1 MPHPSGFPD
10 LPFMLPCSCC
20 LHTVPSSKTGLWA
33 IRETTGWN
41 QGSTLP
47 LQVII
52 FPQSQTAVNISH
64 SSPSITSI
72 ICVTSSLCGFGT
84 KGISST
90 SLQCVHIAQVGRIC
104 HGDIRPPTQAHPLP
118 FLSGLVRQLPSRHW
132 PLSLPDKSLTCRKP
146 GYPNTAG
153 AEDAVQ
159 LQEDMEEQ
167 HP

>member
-1 MPHPSGFPD
+1 MFLLPSHTAHQQDRSVGHQRNHSMEPRLYPSTTSNNIPSKPNCCQYQPFFP
-10 LPFMLPCSCC
+10 FHHQHYICY
-20 LHTVPSSKTGLWA
+20 VVFLWF
-33 IRETTGWN
+33 RM
-41 QGSTLP
+41 
-47 LQVII
+47 
-52 FPQSQTAVNISH
+52 
-64 SSPSITSI
+64 
-72 ICVTSSLCGFGT
+72 

-90 SLQCVHIAQVGRIC
+90 SLLCVHIAQVGRIC

-146 GYPNTAG
+146 GYPDMAG

-159 LQEDMEEQ
+159 LQEGMEEQ